1 MVDVITI
8 SFSYFNFLFV
18 DDEVSCLHVLNV
30 LSLVRRVHVA
40 KAATIEANLTDD
52 SVENHLLQ

>member
-8 SFSYFNFLFV
+8 AFSYFKFLFV

-30 LSLVRRVHVA
+30 LSLIRSVHVA
-40 KAATIEANLTDD
+40 KAATIEANLIVD
-52 SVENHLLQ
+52 SVEKHLLQ